1 MSETEVRKIISDA
14 IWQKLEPAVEAAK
27 HSLAGAP
34 GDSTEREFVEAILYL
49 NRTGS
54 SWRDLPTEFGYWHAV
69 YMRFRRW
76 EERGVW
82 KRLWQHLQGEAFAEA
97 RALFVDSTT
106 VRAHPHAAGAP
117 KKTAAT
123 RLWGALA
130 GASPPR
136 STRRRSTKTAR

>member
-14 IWQKLEPAVEAAK
+14 IWQRLEPAVEAAK

-34 GDSTEREFVEAILYL
+34 GDSTEREFIEAILYL

-82 KRLWQHLQGEAFAEA
+82 KRLWQHLQGEAFAE
-97 RALFVDSTT
+97 R
-106 VRAHPHAAGAP
+106 
-117 KKTAAT
+117 
-123 RLWGALA
+123 
-130 GASPPR
+130 
-136 STRRRSTKTAR
+136 